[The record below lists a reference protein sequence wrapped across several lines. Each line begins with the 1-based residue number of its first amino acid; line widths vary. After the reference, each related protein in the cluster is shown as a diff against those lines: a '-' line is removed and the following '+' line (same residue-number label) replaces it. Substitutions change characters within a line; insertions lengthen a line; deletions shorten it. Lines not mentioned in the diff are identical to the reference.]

1 MEPEQPEAQHMGDYN
16 IAVIGAGPSGLSAAG
31 RAAKRD
37 GEAGNTTPT
46 HVLLEGFARHAKT
59 IQQYQKGKYV
69 MAEPGYLDLRSDFPF
84 DKGSREE
91 ILGYW
96 ESNLSEHK
104 VNIEYGAEVTAVS
117 GSKDNFTITL
127 SNGSS
132 VTANNIVLSIGVQ
145 GNPRKLGV
153 PGSEHPLIQYQLDDP
168 EEYSGEHI
176 IVVGAGDAAIENAV
190 ALTAQNRVTILNR
203 KDEFIKA
210 KPGNIA
216 LIIKAIS
223 DPNVPLDCLYSS
235 SIKEIDAQSDEGE
248 FTAIIDTP
256 DGELPTKCNR
266 VIARLGAIPQRKF
279 VESMGIEFPNESPE
293 ALPELDRQYQSNV
306 PGIYIIGALAGCPL
320 IKQAMNQGYDV
331 VEFINGNDIEPADQ
345 PLLEKRFAGLPFSM
359 GVDQLVDRLQT
370 HIPMFR
376 QLNSLQFRELLI
388 ESEFIASYAA
398 GNDRKE
404 AEKQL
409 ASVQGSG
416 ASDGLRITKLIDD
429 GSIIYEPGTFGT
441 SVFTVLAGSVTLTK
455 TAKSGELIE
464 TTLERGDFF
473 GEMSLLSGH
482 PRLETA
488 KAGQGTVLAETPRRI
503 MLKLVSSND
512 VVRDGVEWIF
522 IVRELQ
528 RHFAPNADAKQFR
541 SIAAQLEIVRLKA
554 SEILYSEGDTE
565 ECFYLLKSGGITL
578 TRQINNQKTFISQ
591 QRTGS
596 MIGQLAMFGD
606 PQRRITATATV
617 ATEVIRIDQ
626 KNFARL
632 VEKFNTPMDA
642 LRSNIPSQELLYAH
656 GEVRPES
663 GAAMAFLMNN
673 GLGEA
678 TNTLIIDES
687 LCVGC
692 DNCEKAC
699 AETHEGIK
707 RLNRK
712 YGPTFGNIHIA
723 TACRHCEQ
731 PHCMKDCPPNA
742 IKRAESG
749 EVFIDDSCIGCG
761 NCQSNCPYGDE
772 NYSVIRMEKP
782 VAKKPGLLS
791 WMLFGAGSAPGEP
804 VNAKPLSPDSQKK
817 AVKCDACVN
826 LPGPPACVQ
835 ACPTGAAMRLGPLD
849 YSRLVEERS
858 L

>member
-1 MEPEQPEAQHMGDYN
+1 MGDYK
-16 IAVIGAGPSGLSAAG
+16 IAVIGAGPAGLSAAG
-31 RAAKRD
+31 RAAIKDR
-37 GEAGNTTPT
+37 EAGHANPT
-46 HVLLEGFARHAKT
+46 HVLLEGFAHHAKT

-69 MAEPGYLDLRSDFPF
+69 MAEPDYLDLRSDFPF

-96 ESNLSEHK
+96 ESNLAEHN
-104 VNIEYGAEVTAVS
+104 VNIEFGSEVTAVT
-117 GSKDNFTITL
+117 GSKDDFSIKLANGKTIT
-127 SNGSS
+127 
-132 VTANNIVLSIGVQ
+132 ADNIVLSIGVQ

-153 PGSEHPLIQYQLDDP
+153 PGSEHPLVQYQLDDP

-203 KDEFIKA
+203 KDEFSRA
-210 KPGNIA
+210 KQGNLDSIIA
-216 LIIKAIS
+216 AIS
-223 DPNVPLDCLYSS
+223 NPNVPLDCLYNS
-235 SIKEIDAQSDEGE
+235 SIKQVDAQSDTGE

-256 DGELPTKCNR
+256 DGEIPTQCNR
-266 VIARLGAIPQRKF
+266 IIARLGAIPQRKF
-279 VESMGIEFPNESPE
+279 VESMGIEFPNDSPE
-293 ALPELDRQYQSNV
+293 ALPELDKHYQSNV
-306 PGIYIIGALAGCPL
+306 PGIYVVGALAGYPL

-331 VEFINGNDIEPADQ
+331 IEFINGNDIEPADQ

-359 GVDQLVDRLQT
+359 DVNQLVDRLQT

-398 GNDRKE
+398 GSDKTE

-409 ASVQGSG
+409 ASVKDSKGSN
-416 ASDGLRITKLIDD
+416 SLRITQLIDD
-429 GSIIYEPGTFGT
+429 GGIIYEPGTFGT
-441 SVFTVLAGSVTLTK
+441 SIYTVLAGTVTLTK
-455 TAKSGELIE
+455 TAKNGELIE

-473 GEMSLLSGH
+473 GELSLLSGH
-482 PRLETA
+482 PRIDTA
-488 KAGQGTVLAETPRRI
+488 RAGQGTILAETPRRI
-503 MLKLVSSND
+503 MLKLISSND

-528 RHFAPNADAKQFR
+528 RHFAPNADAKEFR
-541 SIAAQLEIVRLKA
+541 NIAAQLEIVRLKA
-554 SEILYSEGDTE
+554 GETLYKEGDSE
-565 ECFYLLKSGGITL
+565 DCFYLIKSGGITL
-578 TRQINNQKTFISQ
+578 SRLINDRVTFISQ

-596 MIGQLAMFGD
+596 MVGQLAVLGD
-606 PQRRITATATV
+606 PLRRITATATV
-617 ATEVIRIDQ
+617 AAEVIKIDS
-626 KNFARL
+626 KNFSRL
-632 VEKFNTPMDA
+632 VEKFNTPLDT
-642 LRSNIPSQELLYAH
+642 LRDNIPSQELLYAH

-699 AETHEGIK
+699 AETHQGIK

-749 EVFIDDSCIGCG
+749 EVFIDDTCIGCG
-761 NCQSNCPYGDE
+761 NCQSNCPYGDD
-772 NYSVIRMEKP
+772 NYRVIRMEKP
-782 VAKKPGLLS
+782 VAKKPGLIS
-791 WMLFGAGSAPGEP
+791 WMLFGIGTGPGEP
-804 VNAKPLSPDSQKK
+804 VNAKPLANSEKK

-826 LPGPPACVQ
+826 LSGPPACVQ